1 MTRKTPYKHP
11 VKTHI
16 RSGAKVRNYERGK
29 GRKSKDSSLKR
40 LGGGGVNYRVQVF
53 YPSGSESHNVGGV
66 TYVGALK
73 SGLTYLQA
81 EGAPYRVHLKRG
93 G

>member
-11 VKTHI
+11 VKNHV

-29 GRKSKDSSLKR
+29 GKKPKVFSIKR
-40 LGGGGVNYRVQVF
+40 QGRGGVNYGVQIF
-53 YPSGSESHNVGGV
+53 HAGGSERYNVAAG

-73 SGLTYLQA
+73 TGLNYLQD
-81 EGAPYRVHLKRG
+81 EGAPYRVHLTRG